1 MGGTVTWRGSAVGR
15 IPSVALL
22 DWRLMAPE
30 PASSPSYTIG
40 RPSVSIVIPAYNE
53 EGVIRQCIT
62 AAIYQSV
69 PALEIIVVD
78 NMSKDSTAAIVRRMQ
93 EEYPEAGI
101 RLLSQDDAQGL
112 IPTRNFG
119 LDSARGEILGRIDA
133 DSLLEPDWVE
143 EVVKAFADPSV
154 QAATGPV
161 VYYDMPMRRFGLK
174 ADDKVRQ
181 LMLKLAKHQYH
192 FLFGSNMALRRGAWE
207 TIRGEVC
214 LDERDEMHEDIDLS
228 LHLAEHQLRVQY
240 WPNMVSGMSA
250 RRLEDSPRDYRYYV
264 TRFDRTYKAHNVKK
278 MALKAPMVVFFS
290 VYYPA
295 KLLRAIHTANSAAAV
310 KRGGI

>member
-1 MGGTVTWRGSAVGR
+1 
-15 IPSVALL
+15 
-22 DWRLMAPE
+22 MAPE
-30 PASSPSYTIG
+30 PAPSPPPSDTTG
-40 RPSVSIVIPAYNE
+40 RPSVSIVIPAHNE
-53 EGVIRQCIT
+53 EAVIRQCVT

-78 NMSKDSTAAIVRRMQ
+78 NLSKDSTAWIVEQLQ

-101 RLLSQDDAQGL
+101 RLLSQDSEQGL

-119 LDSARGEILGRIDA
+119 LNAARGDILGRIDA

-143 EVVKAFADPSV
+143 EVIRAFADPSV

-174 ADDKVRQ
+174 ADDKVRRI
-181 LMLKLAKHQYH
+181 MLKLAKHQYH
-192 FLFGSNMALRRGAWE
+192 FLFGSNMALRREAWE
-207 TIRGEVC
+207 AIRDEVC
-214 LDERDEMHEDIDLS
+214 PDERDEMHEDIDLS

-295 KLLRAIHTANSAAAV
+295 KLLRAIHTANSTANSAASTSPV
-310 KRGGI
+310 MRSGI

>member
-1 MGGTVTWRGSAVGR
+1 MTAG
-15 IPSVALL
+15 PLL
-22 DWRLMAPE
+22 GFARLALMALE
-30 PASSPSYTIG
+30 PALSASTYAIG

-53 EGVIRQCIT
+53 ESVIRQCVT

-78 NMSKDSTAAIVRRMQ
+78 NLSKDATAAIVAQ
-93 EEYPEAGI
+93 LQQEYPEAGI
-101 RLLSQDDAQGL
+101 RLLSQDAEQGL
-112 IPTRNFG
+112 IPTRNLG
-119 LDSARGEILGRIDA
+119 LDAAQGEILGRIDA

-143 EVVKAFADPSV
+143 EVIKAFADPSV

-181 LMLKLAKHQYH
+181 LMLKLARHQYH
-192 FLFGSNMALRRGAWE
+192 FLFGSNMALRKSAWE
-207 TIRGEVC
+207 RIRGEVC
-214 LDERDEMHEDIDLS
+214 RDENDEMHEDIDLS
-228 LHLAEHQLRVQY
+228 LHLAEHAMHIQY
-240 WPNMVSGMSA
+240 WPEMVSGMSA

-278 MALKAPMVVFFS
+278 IALKAPMVVFFS
-290 VYYPA
+290 IYFPA
-295 KLLRAIHTANSAAAV
+295 KLLRALHAANSSPAA
-310 KRGGI
+310 KRARVS

>member
-1 MGGTVTWRGSAVGR
+1 M
-15 IPSVALL
+15 
-22 DWRLMAPE
+22 MASE
-30 PASSPSYTIG
+30 PALSPSAYAAG

-53 EGVIRQCIT
+53 ETVIRQCVT

-78 NMSKDSTAAIVRRMQ
+78 NKSKDATAAIVRQMQ
-93 EEYPEAGI
+93 EEYPESGI
-101 RLLSQDDAQGL
+101 RLLSQDAEQGL

-119 LDSARGEILGRIDA
+119 LDSAHGDILGRIDA

-143 EVVKAFADPSV
+143 EVLKAFADPSV

-174 ADDKVRQ
+174 ADDRVRR
-181 LMLKLAKHQYH
+181 LMLKLAKQQYH
-192 FLFGSNMALRRGAWE
+192 FLFGSNMALRRSAWE

-214 LDERDEMHEDIDLS
+214 RDEKDEMHEDIDLS
-228 LHLAEHQLRVQY
+228 LHLAEHELRVEY
-240 WPNMVSGMSA
+240 WPEMVSGMSA

-278 MALKAPMVVFFS
+278 IALKAPMVVFFS
-290 VYYPA
+290 IYFPA
-295 KLLRAIHTANSAAAV
+295 KLLRAIHAANSSSSA

>member
-1 MGGTVTWRGSAVGR
+1 MMAAESA
-15 IPSVALL
+15 L
-22 DWRLMAPE
+22 
-30 PASSPSYTIG
+30 SPYTSG

-53 EGVIRQCIT
+53 EGVIRQCVT

-78 NMSKDSTAAIVRRMQ
+78 NRSQDGTAGIVRQMQ

-101 RLLSQDDAQGL
+101 RLLSQDAEQGL

-119 LDSARGEILGRIDA
+119 LDSAQGDLLGRIDA

-143 EVVKAFADPSV
+143 EVIKAFADPSV

-181 LMLKLAKHQYH
+181 LMLKLARQQYH
-192 FLFGSNMALRRGAWE
+192 FLFGSNMALRRSAWE
-207 TIRGEVC
+207 EIRGEVC
-214 LDERDEMHEDIDLS
+214 RDEKDEMHEDIDLS
-228 LHLAEHQLRVQY
+228 LHLAEHGLRVEY
-240 WPNMVSGMSA
+240 WPNMVSGMSD

-278 MALKAPMVVFFS
+278 IALKAPMVVFFS
-290 VYYPA
+290 IYFPA
-295 KLLRAIHTANSAAAV
+295 KLLRAVHAANSSSAP
-310 KRGGI
+310 KRGGIRTEV